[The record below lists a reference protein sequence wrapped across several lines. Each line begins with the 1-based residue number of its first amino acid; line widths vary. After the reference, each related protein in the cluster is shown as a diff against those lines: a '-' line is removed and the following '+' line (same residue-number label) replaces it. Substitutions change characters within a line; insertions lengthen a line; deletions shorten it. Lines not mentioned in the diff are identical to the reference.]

1 MRRFPVSDAQQ
12 PDHDSLQ
19 FERAEFQQPRDT
31 SCSQCKR
38 AITDSYY
45 EVDGAIACESCRQQR
60 EFERDHVPTTRRL
73 VRSVAFGTVAAAAG
87 AALYWGVSALTGYE
101 VGLIAIAV
109 GFMVGLAV
117 RAGSYAKG
125 GWLYQTIAVALTYAS
140 IVSSHV
146 PALAEGLLDSRDSSE
161 PLSLL
166 GKVALVGFVF
176 AFALVAPVLAGTDN
190 LIGLIIIGIGLYEA
204 WKINKRR
211 ELVVSGP
218 YRLGDRPSA
227 EPRSG

>member
-1 MRRFPVSDAQQ
+1 M
-12 PDHDSLQ
+12 
-19 FERAEFQQPRDT
+19 
-31 SCSQCKR
+31 
-38 AITDSYY
+38 
-45 EVDGAIACESCRQQR
+45 
-60 EFERDHVPTTRRL
+60 PTTQRL
-73 VRSVAFGTVAAAAG
+73 VRSVAFGTAAAAVG

-140 IVSSHV
+140 IVSSYV
-146 PALAEGLLDSRDSSE
+146 PDLAGPLMASRDSSE

-166 GKVALVGFVF
+166 GKVAVIGLVF

-190 LIGLIIIGIGLYEA
+190 LIGLIIIGIGLYQA

-218 YRLGDRPSA
+218 YRLGERPSA
-227 EPRSG
+227 EPPDG

>member
-1 MRRFPVSDAQQ
+1 MSDAQQ
-12 PDHDSLQ
+12 PGRDSLQ
-19 FERAEFQQPRDT
+19 FERAEFQQPRAT
-31 SCSQCKR
+31 TCSQCR
-38 AITDSYY
+38 TEITDSYY

-73 VRSVAFGTVAAAAG
+73 VRSVTFGTVAAAVG
-87 AALYWGVSALTGYE
+87 TALYWGVSALTGYE

-140 IVSSHV
+140 IVSSYV
-146 PALAEGLLDSRDSSE
+146 PDLAEPLLASRDSSE

-166 GKVALVGFVF
+166 GKAAVVGFVF
-176 AFALVAPVLAGTDN
+176 AFALIAPVLAGTDN
-190 LIGLIIIGIGLYEA
+190 LIGIIIIGIGLYQA

-211 ELVVSGP
+211 ALVVSGP
-218 YRLGDRPSA
+218 YRLGERPFA
-227 EPRSG
+227 EPPDG